1 MSRKL
6 MIQGTMSGVGKS
18 LLTAGILRVLAREGA
33 HAAPFKSQNMALN
46 SCVTAEGLE
55 IGRAQAMQA
64 EAAGIAPEVEMNPIL
79 LKPNSDTGSQV
90 IVNGRVYKDMSARAY
105 FAEKK
110 KLVPVIL
117 DAWEKLEKKYDTI
130 VIEGAGS
137 PAEINLKE
145 DDIVNMGLARMLD
158 APVLL
163 AADID
168 RGGVFAQ
175 IYGTVM
181 LLPEEERR
189 RIKGIIINKFRGDV
203 SLLTPGIRQIE
214 ELCGIPVVGVMPYL
228 QIDIDDE
235 DSLSERLGRR
245 KDKGLLKIAV
255 VRLPHLSNYTDFSPL
270 ESDGAVNLIYTHRA
284 EDLDGADLIILPGS
298 KNTGGDL
305 RWLRRCGLDIV
316 LKRLAE
322 RGTRIL
328 GICGGYQ
335 MLGESI
341 LTEDGEEL
349 AGLGLLPVRT
359 VFEDGKITRQVQGKV
374 CASEGIFGALEGMA
388 ISGYEIH
395 MGRTV
400 YLEEGGRSCFAHLTG
415 TGYPSVADARAD
427 SRAAVQ
433 DGCVRDSLDGCVS
446 GCAAG
451 TYVHGLFEE
460 DDFRDGFL
468 SALCQEKGIPY
479 EKPSPQGRRSY
490 RQTQYD
496 VLADAVLKHLDME
509 KIKEIMDGGNGICDL
524 LEPAGPETAG
534 AGHAEPNRTR
544 PAYIRPQEIE
554 QRSMQIIE
562 NELLHVCHRTLNPV
576 TAPVVK
582 RVIHTTAD
590 FGYADTLSFSEGA
603 AEKGMEALRAGTK
616 IITDTMMAMSGI
628 NRKKLAQH
636 GGSVLCFMQD
646 PEVAKEAKAR
656 GLTRAAVSMEKTAG
670 SGEDYIYAIGNAP
683 TALIMLHD
691 LVREGRIHPKMIIG
705 VPVGF
710 VNVVEAKEL
719 ILKLDVPFIVARG
732 RRGGSNVAA
741 AIVNALL
748 YQL

>member
-6 MIQGTMSGVGKS
+6 MIQGTMSGAGKS
-18 LLTAGILRVLAREGA
+18 LLTAGILRVLVREGA

-46 SCVTAEGLE
+46 SFVTADGLE
-55 IGRAQAMQA
+55 MGRAQVMQA
-64 EAAGIAPEVEMNPIL
+64 EAAGIAPEADMNPIL
-79 LKPNSDTGSQV
+79 LKPDSDTGSQV
-90 IVNGRVYKDMSARAY
+90 IVNGKVYKDMSARAY

-110 KLVPVIL
+110 KLVPVIME
-117 DAWEKLEKKYDTI
+117 AWERLEKKYDTI

-137 PAEINLKE
+137 PAEINLKD
-145 DDIVNMGLARMLD
+145 DDIVNMGLAQMLD

-175 IYGTVM
+175 IFGTVM

-189 RIKGIIINKFRGDV
+189 RIRGIIINKFRGDV

-228 QIDIDDE
+228 HIDIDDE

-245 KDKGLLKIAV
+245 EDTGLLKIAV
-255 VRLPHLSNYTDFSPL
+255 VRLPHLSNYTDFAPL
-270 ESDGAVNLIYTHRA
+270 ESDGAVNLIYTDSA
-284 EDLDGADLIILPGS
+284 QDLDKADLIILPGS

-305 RWLRRCGLDIV
+305 RWLRNCGLDTV
-316 LKRLAE
+316 LKRLAKK
-322 RGTRIL
+322 GTRIL

-341 LTEDGEEL
+341 LTEDGEEMS
-349 AGLGLLPVRT
+349 GLGLLPVRT
-359 VFEDGKITRQVQGKV
+359 VFEDDKITRQVQGQIS
-374 CASEGIFGALEGMA
+374 ASEGIFSTLEGMA

-395 MGRTV
+395 MGRTE
-400 YLEEGGRSCFAHLTG
+400 YLNEADGSCFARLISFRSASA
-415 TGYPSVADARAD
+415 PDI
-427 SRAAVQ
+427 Q
-433 DGCVRDSLDGCVS
+433 DGCVCGHT
-446 GCAAG
+446 AG

-460 DDFRDGFL
+460 DGFREGFL
-468 SALCQEKGIPY
+468 SALCEEKGITY
-479 EKPSPQGRRSY
+479 ETPSPLGRQAY
-490 RQTQYD
+490 RQAQYD
-496 VLADAVLKHLDME
+496 ALADAALKHLDMA
-509 KIKEIMDGGNGICDL
+509 KIKEIMEEGVPDHAKPDHTK
-524 LEPAGPETAG
+524 PE
-534 AGHAEPNRTR
+534 
-544 PAYIRPQEIE
+544 YIKPQEIE

-562 NELLHVCHRTLNPV
+562 NELFHIYHRSLDPV
-576 TAPVVK
+576 TAPVIK

-603 AEKGMEALRAGTK
+603 VEKGLEALRSGATVV
-616 IITDTMMAMSGI
+616 TDTMMAMSGI
-628 NRKKLAQH
+628 NKKKLAQF
-636 GGSVLCFMQD
+636 GGSVLCYMQD
-646 PEVAKEAKAR
+646 PDVADEAKAR
-656 GLTRAAVSMEKTAG
+656 GLTRAAVSMEKTAAG
-670 SGEDYIYAIGNAP
+670 GEDYIYAIGNAP
-683 TALIMLHD
+683 TALITLYD
-691 LVREGRIHPKMIIG
+691 LVREGRIRPKLIIG

>member
-6 MIQGTMSGVGKS
+6 MIQGTMSGAGKS
-18 LLTAGILRVLAREGA
+18 LLTAGILRALAREGA

-46 SCVTAEGLE
+46 SFVTADGLE

-90 IVNGRVYKDMSARAY
+90 IVNGRIYKDMSARAY

-117 DAWEKLEKKYDTI
+117 EAWERLEKKYDTI

-137 PAEINLKE
+137 PAEINLKD

-189 RIKGIIINKFRGDV
+189 RIKGIVINKFRGDV

-228 QIDIDDE
+228 HIDIDDE
-235 DSLSERLGRR
+235 DSLSERLERR
-245 KDKGLLKIAV
+245 EGTGLLKIAV
-255 VRLPHLSNYTDFSPL
+255 VRLPHLSNYTDFAPL
-270 ESDGAVNLIYTHRA
+270 ESDGAVNLIYTQSA

-316 LKRLAE
+316 LKRLAK

-349 AGLGLLPVRT
+349 TGLGLLPVRT
-359 VFEDGKITRQVQGKV
+359 VFEDDKITRQVQGRV
-374 CASEGIFGALEGMA
+374 CAAEGIFSTLEGMT

-395 MGRTV
+395 MGRTE
-400 YLEEGGRSCFAHLTG
+400 YLNKADNSCFARLTDSGSVSTPDRHNDMQAG
-415 TGYPSVADARAD
+415 TRNAVRDGCAD
-427 SRAAVQ
+427 SRQ
-433 DGCVRDSLDGCVS
+433 DGCACGP
-446 GCAAG
+446 AAG

-460 DDFRDGFL
+460 DGFREGFL
-468 SALCQEKGIPY
+468 GALCQEKGIPY
-479 EKPSPQGRRSY
+479 EKPSQPGRQAY
-490 RQTQYD
+490 RQAQYD
-496 VLADAVLKHLDME
+496 ALADAVLKHLDMA
-509 KIKEIMDGGNGICDL
+509 KIKEIMEEDASDHTNSDHTEPDRTE
-524 LEPAGPETAG
+524 LE
-534 AGHAEPNRTR
+534 
-544 PAYIRPQEIE
+544 YIKPQEIE

-562 NELLHVCHRTLNPV
+562 NELLHVYHRSLDPV
-576 TAPVVK
+576 TEPVVK

-616 IITDTMMAMSGI
+616 IVTDTMMAMSGI
-628 NRKKLAQH
+628 NKKRLAQY
-636 GGSVLCFMQD
+636 GGSVLCYMQD
-646 PEVAKEAKAR
+646 PEVAEEAKAR

-683 TALIMLHD
+683 TALITLYD
-691 LVREGRIHPKMIIG
+691 LVREGRIHPKLIIG

-719 ILKLDVPFIVARG
+719 ILKLDVPLIVARG

>member
-6 MIQGTMSGVGKS
+6 MIQGTMSGAGKS
-18 LLTAGILRVLAREGA
+18 LLTAGILRALVREGA

-46 SCVTAEGLE
+46 SYVTADGLE
-55 IGRAQAMQA
+55 MGRAQVMQA
-64 EAAGIAPEVEMNPIL
+64 EAAGIAPEADMNPIL
-79 LKPNSDTGSQV
+79 LKPDSDTGSQV
-90 IVNGRVYKDMSARAY
+90 IVNGKVYKDMSARAY

-110 KLVPVIL
+110 KLIPVIL
-117 DAWEKLEKKYDTI
+117 EAWERLEQKYDTI

-137 PAEINLKE
+137 PAEINLKG
-145 DDIVNMGLARMLD
+145 DDIVNMGLAQMLD

-189 RIKGIIINKFRGDV
+189 RIRGIIINKFRGDV

-214 ELCGIPVVGVMPYL
+214 ALCGIPVVGVMPYL
-228 QIDIDDE
+228 PIDIDDE

-245 KDKGLLKIAV
+245 DDTGLLKIAV
-255 VRLPHLSNYTDFSPL
+255 VRLPHLSNYTDFAPL
-270 ESDGAVNLIYTHRA
+270 ESDDAVNLIYTQRA
-284 EDLDGADLIILPGS
+284 EDLYNADLIILPGS

-305 RWLRRCGLDIV
+305 RWLRSCSLVII
-316 LKRLAE
+316 LKRRAKE
-322 RGTRIL
+322 GTRIL

-349 AGLGLLPVRT
+349 QGLGLLPVRT
-359 VFEDGKITRQVQGKV
+359 VFEDDKVTRQVQGTI
-374 CASEGIFGALEGMA
+374 CTSEGIFSELEGMS

-395 MGRTV
+395 MGRTEYTV
-400 YLEEGGRSCFAHLTG
+400 ETGRSCFARLTG
-415 TGYPSVADARAD
+415 PGSDAAPD
-427 SRAAVQ
+427 VQ
-433 DGCVRDSLDGCVS
+433 VNRKNGCMDDIPDGCVS
-446 GCAAG
+446 GPAAG
-451 TYVHGLFEE
+451 SYVHGLFEE
-460 DDFRDGFL
+460 DGFREGFL
-468 SALCQEKGIPY
+468 RALCQEKGVAY
-479 EKPSPQGRRSY
+479 GKPSPLGRQAY
-490 RQTQYD
+490 RQAQYD
-496 VLADAVLKHLDME
+496 ALADAVEKHLDMT
-509 KIKEIMDGGNGICDL
+509 KIKEIMELN
-524 LEPAGPETAG
+524 
-534 AGHAEPNRTR
+534 HKR

-554 QRSMQIIE
+554 QRSMQIIDH
-562 NELLHVCHRTLNPV
+562 ELLHVYHRTLDPV

-582 RVIHTTAD
+582 RVIHTSAD

-603 AEKGMEALRAGTK
+603 VEKGMEALRTGST
-616 IITDTMMAMSGI
+616 IITDTMMAKSGI
-628 NRKKLAQH
+628 NKKRLAQF
-636 GGSVLCFMQD
+636 GGSVLCCMQD
-646 PEVAKEAKAR
+646 PEVAKEAKIR

-670 SGEDYIYAIGNAP
+670 SGADYIYAIGNAP
-683 TALIMLHD
+683 TALITLYD
-691 LVREGRIHPKMIIG
+691 LVREGRIHPKLIIG

-710 VNVVEAKEL
+710 VNVVEAKEM
-719 ILKLDVPFIVARG
+719 ILKLDVPYIVARG

-748 YQL
+748 DQL

>member
-1 MSRKL
+1 MSRKV
-6 MIQGTMSGVGKS
+6 MIQGTMSGAGKS
-18 LLTAGILRVLAREGA
+18 LLTAGILRALAREGA

-46 SCVTAEGLE
+46 SYVTADGLE

-110 KLVPVIL
+110 KLVPVIKE
-117 DAWEKLEKKYDTI
+117 AWERLEKKYDTI

-137 PAEINLKE
+137 PAEINLKD

-189 RIKGIIINKFRGDV
+189 RIKGIVINEFRGDV

-228 QIDIDDE
+228 HIDIDDE
-235 DSLSERLGRR
+235 DSLSERLERR
-245 KDKGLLKIAV
+245 EGTGLLKIAV
-255 VRLPHLSNYTDFSPL
+255 VRLPHLSNYTDFAPL
-270 ESDGAVNLIYTHRA
+270 ESDGAVNLIYTQSA

-316 LKRLAE
+316 LKRLAG

-341 LTEDGEEL
+341 LTEDGEKL

-359 VFEDGKITRQVQGKV
+359 VFEDDKITRQVQGKI
-374 CASEGIFGALEGMA
+374 CASEGIFSTLEGMT

-395 MGRTV
+395 MGRTE
-400 YLEEGGRSCFAHLTG
+400 YLNKADNSCFAHLTDSGSVSTPDRHNDMQAG
-415 TGYPSVADARAD
+415 TRNAVRDGCAD
-427 SRAAVQ
+427 SRQ
-433 DGCVRDSLDGCVS
+433 DGCACGP
-446 GCAAG
+446 AAG

-460 DDFRDGFL
+460 DGFREGFL

-479 EKPSPQGRRSY
+479 EKPSPSGRQAY
-490 RQTQYD
+490 RQAQYD
-496 VLADAVLKHLDME
+496 ALADAVLKHLDMA
-509 KIKEIMDGGNGICDL
+509 KIKEIMEEDASDHTNSDHT
-524 LEPAGPETAG
+524 EPD
-534 AGHAEPNRTR
+534 RTKTE
-544 PAYIRPQEIE
+544 YTKPQEIE

-562 NELLHVCHRTLNPV
+562 NELLHVYHRSLDPV

-616 IITDTMMAMSGI
+616 IVTDTMMAMSGI
-628 NRKKLAQH
+628 NKKRLAQY
-636 GGSVLCFMQD
+636 GGSVLCCMQD
-646 PEVAKEAKAR
+646 PDVAEEAKAR
-656 GLTRAAVSMEKTAG
+656 GLTRAAVSMEKMAG

-683 TALIMLHD
+683 TALITLYD
-691 LVREGRIHPKMIIG
+691 LVREGKIHPKLIIG

>member
-6 MIQGTMSGVGKS
+6 MIQGTMSGAGKS
-18 LLTAGILRVLAREGA
+18 LLTAGILRALAREGA

-46 SCVTAEGLE
+46 SCVTADGLE

-64 EAAGIAPEVEMNPIL
+64 EAAGTAPEVEMNPIL

-90 IVNGRVYKDMSARAY
+90 IVNGKVYKDMSARAY

-110 KLVPVIL
+110 KLVPVIME
-117 DAWEKLEKKYDTI
+117 AWERLEKKYDTI

-137 PAEINLKE
+137 PAEINLKD

-228 QIDIDDE
+228 HLDIDDE
-235 DSLSERLGRR
+235 DSLSERLVRR
-245 KDKGLLKIAV
+245 EDTGLLKIAV
-255 VRLPHLSNYTDFSPL
+255 VRLPHLSNYTDFAPL
-270 ESDGAVNLIYTHRA
+270 ESDGAVSLVYTQRA

-316 LKRLAE
+316 LKRLAK
-322 RGTRIL
+322 RGTRVL

-341 LTEDGEEL
+341 VTEDGEEL
-349 AGLGLLPVRT
+349 TGLGLLPVRT
-359 VFEDGKITRQVQGKV
+359 VFEEDKITRQVQGKV
-374 CASEGIFGALEGMA
+374 CASEGIFSTLEGMT

-395 MGRTV
+395 MGRTE
-400 YLEEGGRSCFAHLTG
+400 YLNKADRSCFARLTDVG
-415 TGYPSVADARAD
+415 LVSAPDRRNDMQADTRDAVRDGCAD
-427 SRAAVQ
+427 GRQ
-433 DGCVRDSLDGCVS
+433 DGCACGP
-446 GCAAG
+446 AAG

-460 DDFRDGFL
+460 DGFREGFL
-468 SALCQEKGIPY
+468 GALCQEKGIPY
-479 EKPSPQGRRSY
+479 EKPSPLGRQAY
-490 RQTQYD
+490 RQAQYD
-496 VLADAVLKHLDME
+496 ALADAVLKHLDMA
-509 KIKEIMDGGNGICDL
+509 KIKEIM
-524 LEPAGPETAG
+524 EEAVPED
-534 AGHAEPNRTR
+534 AEPDSTE
-544 PAYIRPQEIE
+544 PDPTKPEYIKPQEIE

-562 NELLHVCHRTLNPV
+562 NELLHVYHRSLDPV

-603 AEKGMEALRAGTK
+603 VEKGMEALRAGTK
-616 IITDTMMAMSGI
+616 IVTDTMMAMSGI
-628 NRKKLAQH
+628 NKKRLAQY
-636 GGSVLCFMQD
+636 GGSVLCYMQD
-646 PEVAKEAKAR
+646 PEVAEEAKAR

-683 TALIMLHD
+683 TALMTLYD
-691 LVREGRIHPKMIIG
+691 LVRAGRIRPKLIIG

>member
-6 MIQGTMSGVGKS
+6 MIQGTMSGAGKS
-18 LLTAGILRVLAREGA
+18 LLTAGILRVLVREGA

-46 SCVTAEGLE
+46 SFVTADGLE
-55 IGRAQAMQA
+55 MGRAQVMQA
-64 EAAGIAPEVEMNPIL
+64 EAAGIAPEADMNPIL
-79 LKPNSDTGSQV
+79 LKPDSDTGSQV
-90 IVNGRVYKDMSARAY
+90 IVNGKVYKDMSARAY

-110 KLVPVIL
+110 KLVPVIME
-117 DAWEKLEKKYDTI
+117 AWERLEKKYDTI

-137 PAEINLKE
+137 PAEINLKD
-145 DDIVNMGLARMLD
+145 DDIVNMGLAQMLD

-175 IYGTVM
+175 IFGTVM

-189 RIKGIIINKFRGDV
+189 RIRGIIINKFRGDV

-228 QIDIDDE
+228 HIDIDDE

-245 KDKGLLKIAV
+245 EDTGLLKIAV
-255 VRLPHLSNYTDFSPL
+255 VRLPHLSNYTDFAPL
-270 ESDGAVNLIYTHRA
+270 ESDGAVNLIYTDSTR
-284 EDLDGADLIILPGS
+284 DLDKADLIILPGS

-305 RWLRRCGLDIV
+305 RWLRNCGLDIV
-316 LKRLAE
+316 LKRLAK

-341 LTEDGEEL
+341 LTEDGQEMP
-349 AGLGLLPVRT
+349 GLGFLPVRT
-359 VFEDGKITRQVQGKV
+359 VFEDDKITRQIQGQIS
-374 CASEGIFGALEGMA
+374 ASEGIFSTLEGMN

-395 MGRTV
+395 MGRTE
-400 YLEEGGRSCFAHLTG
+400 YLNESECSCFARLTSSG
-415 TGYPSVADARAD
+415 
-427 SRAAVQ
+427 AVSAPDIQ
-433 DGCVRDSLDGCVS
+433 DGCVRSHT
-446 GCAAG
+446 AG

-460 DDFRDGFL
+460 DGFREGFL
-468 SALCQEKGIPY
+468 SAMCEEKGITY
-479 EKPSPQGRRSY
+479 ETPSPLGRQAY

-496 VLADAVLKHLDME
+496 ALADAALKHLDMA
-509 KIKEIMDGGNGICDL
+509 KIKEIMKEGVPDHAKPDRTK
-524 LEPAGPETAG
+524 PE
-534 AGHAEPNRTR
+534 
-544 PAYIRPQEIE
+544 YIKPQEIE

-562 NELLHVCHRTLNPV
+562 NELLHIYHRSLDPV
-576 TAPVVK
+576 TAPVIK

-603 AEKGMEALRAGTK
+603 VEKGLEALRSGTT

-628 NRKKLAQH
+628 NKKRLAQF
-636 GGSVLCFMQD
+636 GGSVLCYMQD
-646 PEVAKEAKAR
+646 PDVADEAKAR
-656 GLTRAAVSMEKTAG
+656 GLTRAAVSMEKTAAG
-670 SGEDYIYAIGNAP
+670 GEDYIYAIGNAP
-683 TALIMLHD
+683 TALITLYD
-691 LVREGRIHPKMIIG
+691 LVREGRIHPKLIIG

-710 VNVVEAKEL
+710 VNVEEAKEL

>member
-6 MIQGTMSGVGKS
+6 MIQGTMSGAGKS
-18 LLTAGILRVLAREGA
+18 LLTAGILRALAREGA

-46 SCVTAEGLE
+46 SFVTADGLE

-90 IVNGRVYKDMSARAY
+90 IVNGRIYKDMSARAY

-117 DAWEKLEKKYDTI
+117 EAWERLEKKYDTI

-137 PAEINLKE
+137 PAEINLKD

-189 RIKGIIINKFRGDV
+189 RIKGIVINKFRGDV

-228 QIDIDDE
+228 HIDIDDE
-235 DSLSERLGRR
+235 DSLSERLERR
-245 KDKGLLKIAV
+245 EGTGLLKIAV
-255 VRLPHLSNYTDFSPL
+255 VRLPHLSNYTDFAPL
-270 ESDGAVNLIYTHRA
+270 ESDGAVNLIYTQSA

-316 LKRLAE
+316 LKRLAK

-349 AGLGLLPVRT
+349 TGLGLLPVRT
-359 VFEDGKITRQVQGKV
+359 VFEDDKITRQVQGRV
-374 CASEGIFGALEGMA
+374 SVAEGIFSTLEGMT

-395 MGRTV
+395 MGRTE
-400 YLEEGGRSCFAHLTG
+400 YLNKADNSCFAHLTDSGSVSTPDRHNDMQAG
-415 TGYPSVADARAD
+415 TRNAVRDGCAD
-427 SRAAVQ
+427 SRQ
-433 DGCVRDSLDGCVS
+433 DGCACGP
-446 GCAAG
+446 AAG

-460 DDFRDGFL
+460 DGFREGFL

-479 EKPSPQGRRSY
+479 EKPSPSGRQVY
-490 RQTQYD
+490 RQAQYD
-496 VLADAVLKHLDME
+496 ALADAVLKHLDMA
-509 KIKEIMDGGNGICDL
+509 KIKEIMEEDASDHTNSDHTEPDRTE
-524 LEPAGPETAG
+524 LE
-534 AGHAEPNRTR
+534 
-544 PAYIRPQEIE
+544 YIKPQEIE

-562 NELLHVCHRTLNPV
+562 NELLHVYHRSLDPV
-576 TAPVVK
+576 TEPVVK

-616 IITDTMMAMSGI
+616 IVTDTMMAMSGI
-628 NRKKLAQH
+628 NKKRLAQY
-636 GGSVLCFMQD
+636 GGSVLCYMQD
-646 PEVAKEAKAR
+646 PEVAEEAKAR

-683 TALIMLHD
+683 TALITLYD
-691 LVREGRIHPKMIIG
+691 LVREGRIHPKLIIG

>member
-6 MIQGTMSGVGKS
+6 MIQGTMSGAGKS
-18 LLTAGILRVLAREGA
+18 LLTAGILRVLVREGA

-46 SCVTAEGLE
+46 SFVTADGMEM
-55 IGRAQAMQA
+55 GRAQAMQA
-64 EAAGIAPEVEMNPIL
+64 EAAGIAPEADMNPIL
-79 LKPNSDTGSQV
+79 LKPDSDTGSQV
-90 IVNGRVYKDMSARAY
+90 IVNGKVYKDMSARAY

-110 KLVPVIL
+110 KLVPVIME
-117 DAWEKLEKKYDTI
+117 AWERLEKKYDTI

-137 PAEINLKE
+137 PAEINLKD
-145 DDIVNMGLARMLD
+145 DDIVNMGLAQMLD

-175 IYGTVM
+175 IFGTVM

-189 RIKGIIINKFRGDV
+189 RIRGIIINKFRGDV

-228 QIDIDDE
+228 HIDIDDE

-245 KDKGLLKIAV
+245 EDTGLLKIAV
-255 VRLPHLSNYTDFSPL
+255 VRLPHLSNYTDFAPL
-270 ESDGAVNLIYTHRA
+270 ESDGAVNLIYTDSSQ
-284 EDLDGADLIILPGS
+284 DLDKADLIILPGS

-305 RWLRRCGLDIV
+305 RWLRNCGLDIV
-316 LKRLAE
+316 LKRLAK

-341 LTEDGEEL
+341 LTEDGQEMP
-349 AGLGLLPVRT
+349 GLGFLPVRT
-359 VFEDGKITRQVQGKV
+359 VFEDDKITRQIQGQIS
-374 CASEGIFGALEGMA
+374 ASEGIFSTLEGMN

-395 MGRTV
+395 MGRTE
-400 YLEEGGRSCFAHLTG
+400 YLNEAECSCFARLTSSG
-415 TGYPSVADARAD
+415 
-427 SRAAVQ
+427 AVSAPDIR
-433 DGCVRDSLDGCVS
+433 DGCVRGHT
-446 GCAAG
+446 AG

-460 DDFRDGFL
+460 DGFREGFL
-468 SALCQEKGIPY
+468 SALCEEKGITY
-479 EKPSPQGRRSY
+479 ETPSPLGRQAY
-490 RQTQYD
+490 RQAQYD
-496 VLADAVLKHLDME
+496 ALADAALKHLDMA
-509 KIKEIMDGGNGICDL
+509 KIKEIMEEGVPDHTKTDRTK
-524 LEPAGPETAG
+524 PE
-534 AGHAEPNRTR
+534 
-544 PAYIRPQEIE
+544 YIKPQEIE

-562 NELLHVCHRTLNPV
+562 NELLHIYHRSLDPV
-576 TAPVVK
+576 TAPVIK

-603 AEKGMEALRAGTK
+603 VEKGLEALRSGTT

-628 NRKKLAQH
+628 NKKRLAQF
-636 GGSVLCFMQD
+636 GGSVLCYMQD
-646 PEVAKEAKAR
+646 SDVADEAKAR
-656 GLTRAAVSMEKTAG
+656 GLTRAAVSMEKTAAG
-670 SGEDYIYAIGNAP
+670 GEDYIYAIGNAP
-683 TALIMLHD
+683 TALITLYD
-691 LVREGRIHPKMIIG
+691 LVREGRIHPKLIIG

-710 VNVVEAKEL
+710 VNVEEAKEL

>member
-6 MIQGTMSGVGKS
+6 MIQGTMSGAGKS
-18 LLTAGILRVLAREGA
+18 LLTAGILRALVREGA

-46 SCVTAEGLE
+46 SFVTADGLE
-55 IGRAQAMQA
+55 MGRAQVMQA
-64 EAAGIAPEVEMNPIL
+64 EAAGIAPEADMNPIL

-90 IVNGRVYKDMSARAY
+90 IVNGKVYKDMSARAY

-110 KLVPVIL
+110 KLVPVIME
-117 DAWEKLEKKYDTI
+117 AWERLEKKYDTI

-137 PAEINLKE
+137 PAEINLKD
-145 DDIVNMGLARMLD
+145 DDIVNMGLAKMLD

-228 QIDIDDE
+228 HIDIDDE

-245 KDKGLLKIAV
+245 EDTGLLKIAV
-255 VRLPHLSNYTDFSPL
+255 VRLPHLSNYTDFAPL
-270 ESDGAVNLIYTHRA
+270 ESDGAVNLIYTDSA
-284 EDLDGADLIILPGS
+284 QDLDKADLIILPGS

-305 RWLRRCGLDIV
+305 RWLRNCGLDTV
-316 LKRLAE
+316 LKRLAKK
-322 RGTRIL
+322 GTRIL

-341 LTEDGEEL
+341 LTEDGQEL
-349 AGLGLLPVRT
+349 PGLGLLPVRT
-359 VFEDGKITRQVQGKV
+359 VFEEDKITRQVQGQIS
-374 CASEGIFGALEGMA
+374 ASEGIFSTLEGMA
-388 ISGYEIH
+388 ISGYEVH
-395 MGRTV
+395 MGRTE
-400 YLEEGGRSCFAHLTG
+400 YLNEADCSCFAHLASSG
-415 TGYPSVADARAD
+415 SVSAPDI
-427 SRAAVQ
+427 Q
-433 DGCVRDSLDGCVS
+433 DGCVCGHT
-446 GCAAG
+446 AG

-460 DDFRDGFL
+460 DGFREGFL
-468 SALCQEKGIPY
+468 SALCEEKGFTY
-479 EKPSPQGRRSY
+479 ETPSPLGRQAY
-490 RQTQYD
+490 RQAQYD
-496 VLADAVLKHLDME
+496 ALADAALKHLDMA
-509 KIKEIMDGGNGICDL
+509 KIKEIMKEGVPDHAKPDRTK
-524 LEPAGPETAG
+524 PE
-534 AGHAEPNRTR
+534 
-544 PAYIRPQEIE
+544 YIKPQEIE

-562 NELLHVCHRTLNPV
+562 NELFHIYHRSLDPV
-576 TAPVVK
+576 TAPVIK

-603 AEKGMEALRAGTK
+603 VEKGLEALRSGATVV
-616 IITDTMMAMSGI
+616 TDTMMAMSGI
-628 NRKKLAQH
+628 NKKKLAQF
-636 GGSVLCFMQD
+636 GGSVLCYMQD
-646 PEVAKEAKAR
+646 PDVADEAKAR
-656 GLTRAAVSMEKTAG
+656 GLTRAAVSMEKTAAD
-670 SGEDYIYAIGNAP
+670 GEDYIYAIGNAP
-683 TALIMLHD
+683 TALITLYD
-691 LVREGRIHPKMIIG
+691 LVREGRIRPKLIIG

-710 VNVVEAKEL
+710 VNVAEAKEL

>member
-6 MIQGTMSGVGKS
+6 MIQGTMSGAGKS
-18 LLTAGILRVLAREGA
+18 LLTAGILRALAREGA

-46 SCVTAEGLE
+46 SYVTADGLE

-64 EAAGIAPEVEMNPIL
+64 EAAGIDPEVEMNPIL

-137 PAEINLKE
+137 PAEINLKD
-145 DDIVNMGLARMLD
+145 DDIVNMGLAQMLD

-228 QIDIDDE
+228 HIDIDDE
-235 DSLSERLGRR
+235 DSLSERLGKRE
-245 KDKGLLKIAV
+245 DTGLLKIAV
-255 VRLPHLSNYTDFSPL
+255 VRLPHLSNYTDFAPL
-270 ESDGAVNLIYTHRA
+270 ESDGAVNLTYTQRA
-284 EDLDGADLIILPGS
+284 KDLDGADLIILPGS

-305 RWLRRCGLDIV
+305 RWLRRRGLDIV
-316 LKRLAE
+316 LKRLAK
-322 RGTRIL
+322 RGTRVL

-359 VFEDGKITRQVQGKV
+359 VFEDDKITRQVQGKI
-374 CASEGIFGALEGMA
+374 CASEGIFSALEGMT

-395 MGRTV
+395 MGRTE
-400 YLEEGGRSCFAHLTG
+400 YLGDGGRACFACLTG
-415 TGYPSVADARAD
+415 LEVPSA
-427 SRAAVQ
+427 AAVRTAPRDDSAGGIENGRAGGIQ
-433 DGCVRDSLDGCVS
+433 NGSADVVPDGCVHGRG
-446 GCAAG
+446 AG

-460 DDFRDGFL
+460 DGFREGFIG
-468 SALCQEKGIPY
+468 ALCQEKGIPY
-479 EKPSPQGRRSY
+479 EKPSQPGRQAY
-490 RQTQYD
+490 RQAQYD
-496 VLADAVLKHLDME
+496 ALADAVLKHLDMA
-509 KIKEIMDGGNGICDL
+509 KIKEIMEEDVPDHTNSDHT
-524 LEPAGPETAG
+524 EPE
-534 AGHAEPNRTR
+534 
-544 PAYIRPQEIE
+544 YIKPQEIE

-562 NELLHVCHRTLNPV
+562 NELLHVYHRSLDPV

-590 FGYADTLSFSEGA
+590 FGYADTLSFSDGA

-616 IITDTMMAMSGI
+616 IVTDTMMAMSGI
-628 NRKKLAQH
+628 NKKRLAQY
-636 GGSVLCFMQD
+636 GGSVLCCMQD
-646 PEVAKEAKAR
+646 PDVAEEAKAR

-670 SGEDYIYAIGNAP
+670 SGED
-683 TALIMLHD
+683 
-691 LVREGRIHPKMIIG
+691 
-705 VPVGF
+705 
-710 VNVVEAKEL
+710 
-719 ILKLDVPFIVARG
+719 
-732 RRGGSNVAA
+732 
-741 AIVNALL
+741 
-748 YQL
+748 

>member
-6 MIQGTMSGVGKS
+6 MIQGTMSGAGKS

-46 SCVTAEGLE
+46 SFVTADGLE

-90 IVNGRVYKDMSARAY
+90 IVNGRIYKDMSARAY

-117 DAWEKLEKKYDTI
+117 EAWERLEKKYDTI

-137 PAEINLKE
+137 PAEINLKD

-189 RIKGIIINKFRGDV
+189 RIKGIVINKFRGDV

-228 QIDIDDE
+228 HIDIDDE
-235 DSLSERLGRR
+235 DSLSERLERR
-245 KDKGLLKIAV
+245 EGTGLLKIAV
-255 VRLPHLSNYTDFSPL
+255 VRLPHLSNYTDFAPL
-270 ESDGAVNLIYTHRA
+270 ESDGAVNLIYTQSA

-316 LKRLAE
+316 LKRLAK

-349 AGLGLLPVRT
+349 TGLGLLPVRT
-359 VFEDGKITRQVQGKV
+359 VFEDDKITRQVQGRV
-374 CASEGIFGALEGMA
+374 SAAEGIFSTLEGMT

-395 MGRTV
+395 MGRTE
-400 YLEEGGRSCFAHLTG
+400 YLNKADNSCFAHLTDSGSVSTPDRHNDMQAG
-415 TGYPSVADARAD
+415 TRNAVRDGCAD
-427 SRAAVQ
+427 SRQ
-433 DGCVRDSLDGCVS
+433 DGCACGP
-446 GCAAG
+446 AAG

-460 DDFRDGFL
+460 DGFREGFL

-479 EKPSPQGRRSY
+479 EKPSPSGRQVY
-490 RQTQYD
+490 RQAQYD
-496 VLADAVLKHLDME
+496 ALADAVLKHLDMA
-509 KIKEIMDGGNGICDL
+509 KIKEIMEEDASDHTNSDHT
-524 LEPAGPETAG
+524 EPDRTKPEYTK
-534 AGHAEPNRTR
+534 
-544 PAYIRPQEIE
+544 PQEIE

-562 NELLHVCHRTLNPV
+562 NELLHVYHRSLDPV

-590 FGYADTLSFSEGA
+590 FGYADTLSFSDGA

-616 IITDTMMAMSGI
+616 IVTDTMMAMSGI
-628 NRKKLAQH
+628 NKKRLAQY
-636 GGSVLCFMQD
+636 GGSVLCCMQD
-646 PEVAKEAKAR
+646 PDVAEEAKAR

-683 TALIMLHD
+683 TALITLYD
-691 LVREGRIHPKMIIG
+691 LVREGRIHPKLIIG

>member
-6 MIQGTMSGVGKS
+6 MIQGTMSGAGKS
-18 LLTAGILRVLAREGA
+18 LLTAGILRALAREGA

-46 SCVTAEGLE
+46 SFVTADGLE

-90 IVNGRVYKDMSARAY
+90 IVNGRIYKDMSARAY

-117 DAWEKLEKKYDTI
+117 EAWERLEKKYDTI

-137 PAEINLKE
+137 PAEINLKD
-145 DDIVNMGLARMLD
+145 DDIVNMGLAGMLD

-228 QIDIDDE
+228 HIDIDDE
-235 DSLSERLGRR
+235 DSLSERLERR
-245 KDKGLLKIAV
+245 EGTGLLKIAV
-255 VRLPHLSNYTDFSPL
+255 VRLPHLSNYTDFAPL
-270 ESDGAVNLIYTHRA
+270 ESDGAVNLIYTQSA

-305 RWLRRCGLDIV
+305 RWLRRCGLDVV
-316 LKRLAE
+316 LKRLAK

-341 LTEDGEEL
+341 LTEDGEAL
-349 AGLGLLPVRT
+349 TGLGLLPVRT
-359 VFEDGKITRQVQGKV
+359 VFEDDKITRQVQGKV
-374 CASEGIFGALEGMA
+374 CASEGIFSTLGGMT

-395 MGRTV
+395 MGRTE
-400 YLEEGGRSCFAHLTG
+400 YPEEGDSYCFACLTDSG
-415 TGYPSVADARAD
+415 SVSTPDRRND
-427 SRAAVQ
+427 IQ
-433 DGCVRDSLDGCVS
+433 DGCVRGR
-446 GCAAG
+446 AAG

-460 DDFRDGFL
+460 DGFREGFL

-479 EKPSPQGRRSY
+479 EKPSPSGRQAY
-490 RQTQYD
+490 RQAQYD
-496 VLADAVLKHLDME
+496 ALADAVLKHLDMA
-509 KIKEIMDGGNGICDL
+509 KIKEIMEEDASDHTNSDHT
-524 LEPAGPETAG
+524 EPDRTKPEYTK
-534 AGHAEPNRTR
+534 
-544 PAYIRPQEIE
+544 PQEIE

-562 NELLHVCHRTLNPV
+562 NELLHVYHRSLDPV
-576 TAPVVK
+576 TEPVVK

-603 AEKGMEALRAGTK
+603 AEKGMEALRTGTK
-616 IITDTMMAMSGI
+616 IVTDTMMAMSGI
-628 NRKKLAQH
+628 NKKRLAQY
-636 GGSVLCFMQD
+636 GGSVLCCMQD
-646 PEVAKEAKAR
+646 PDVAEEAKAR

-683 TALIMLHD
+683 TALITLYD
-691 LVREGRIHPKMIIG
+691 LVREGRIHPKLIIG

>member
-6 MIQGTMSGVGKS
+6 MIQGTMSGAGKS
-18 LLTAGILRVLAREGA
+18 LLTAGILRALVRGGA

-46 SCVTAEGLE
+46 SFVTADGLE
-55 IGRAQAMQA
+55 MGRAQAMQA
-64 EAAGIAPEVEMNPIL
+64 EAAGIAPEADMNPIL

-117 DAWEKLEKKYDTI
+117 EAWERLEKKYDTI

-137 PAEINLKE
+137 PAEINLKD

-175 IYGTVM
+175 ICGTVM

-189 RIKGIIINKFRGDV
+189 RIRGIIINKFRGDV
-203 SLLTPGIRQIE
+203 SLLSPGIRQIE

-228 QIDIDDE
+228 HIDIDDE

-245 KDKGLLKIAV
+245 ESAGLLKIAV
-255 VRLPHLSNYTDFSPL
+255 VRLPHLSNYTDFAPL
-270 ESDGAVNLIYTHRA
+270 ESDDAVNLIYTDRA
-284 EDLDGADLIILPGS
+284 GDLYDADLIILPGS

-305 RWLRRCGLDIV
+305 RWLRNRGLDTA
-316 LKRLAE
+316 LMRAARE
-322 RGTRIL
+322 GTGIL

-341 LTEDGEEL
+341 LTEDGEEMK
-349 AGLGLLPVRT
+349 GLGLLPVKT
-359 VFEDGKITRQVQGKV
+359 VFEDDKITRQVQGTV
-374 CASEGIFGALEGMA
+374 RASEGIFSTLEGTA

-395 MGRTV
+395 MGRT
-400 YLEEGGRSCFAHLTG
+400 EHTREADSSIFAHLTCSG
-415 TGYPSVADARAD
+415 SASAPETTDGSVIDI
-427 SRAAVQ
+427 Q
-433 DGCVRDSLDGCVS
+433 DGCVCGRT
-446 GCAAG
+446 AG

-460 DDFRDGFL
+460 DGFREGFI
-468 SALCQEKGIPY
+468 SALCREKGIEY
-479 EKPSPQGRRSY
+479 GKPSAPLRQAY
-490 RQTQYD
+490 RQAQYD
-496 VLADAVLKHLDME
+496 ALADAVEKHLDMA
-509 KIKEIMDGGNGICDL
+509 KIKAVMEEGV
-524 LEPAGPETAG
+524 PESTD
-534 AGHAEPNRTR
+534 R
-544 PAYIRPQEIE
+544 PAQTKTEYIRPQDIE
-554 QRSMQIIE
+554 RRSMEIIE
-562 NELLHVCHRTLNPV
+562 DELLHVYHRTPDPV

-590 FGYADTLSFSEGA
+590 FGYADTLIFSDGA
-603 AEKGMEALRAGTK
+603 VEKGMEALRSGATV
-616 IITDTMMAMSGI
+616 ITDTMMAMSGI
-628 NRKKLAQH
+628 NKKRLAQF
-636 GGSVLCFMQD
+636 GGSVLCRMQD
-646 PEVAKEAKAR
+646 PEIAEEAKAR

-683 TALIMLHD
+683 TALITLYE
-691 LVREGRIHPKMIIG
+691 LVREGRIRPKLIIG

-748 YQL
+748 YQIK